1 MADGGLYAPPPSR
14 ELLICE
20 SAGLDQ
26 DQLPSPREDMGSR
39 TAPHSPEDRDELV
52 DGASVSNTDSPWPP
66 SQPVQEEPAFLPPIA
81 LALEAL
87 PNTPQISTIS
97 LDQATIPLHPNVHL
111 QPPVQL
117 QVPPIYSGN
126 PMAMVEAYQH
136 HSVQH
141 QDYIETQIPIHTN
154 RTIDVVTIHDFF

>member
-1 MADGGLYAPPPSR
+1 MAEGGLYAPPPLP

-20 SAGLDQ
+20 SAGRDQ
-26 DQLPSPREDMGSR
+26 DQLPSLREDVASR

-52 DGASVSNTDSPWPP
+52 DGASASNTDSPWPP

-87 PNTPQISTIS
+87 PSTPQASGNS
-97 LDQATIPLHPNVHL
+97 FEQPTIPLHPNVHL

-126 PMAMVEAYQH
+126 PMALVEGYQH

-141 QDYIETQIPIHTN
+141 QGYIETQIPIRTN